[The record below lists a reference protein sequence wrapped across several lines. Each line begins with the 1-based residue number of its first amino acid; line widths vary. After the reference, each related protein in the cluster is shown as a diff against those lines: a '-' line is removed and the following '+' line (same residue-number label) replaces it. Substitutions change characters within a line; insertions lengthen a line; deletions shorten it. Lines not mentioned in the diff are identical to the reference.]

1 MNKDIIGFLL
11 QKVGWAVNL
20 IFKLNTRYKNIQ
32 INKKLGY
39 NTIIQYPYHISGI
52 ENIECGKSVNI
63 GVNSTIMTTR
73 AKIIIKG
80 HFVSGPGLSIITG
93 DHMSIVG
100 KYIDT
105 VKDIDK
111 DNLDKKHD
119 YDKDVIIEEDVWA
132 GANVTILKG
141 VTIGRGCIIAAGA
154 VVTKNMPRYHI
165 VGGVPARPIRK
176 RWTDEQIKLHE
187 SILNLD

>member
-1 MNKDIIGFLL
+1 M
-11 QKVGWAVNL
+11 
-20 IFKLNTRYKNIQ
+20 
-32 INKKLGY
+32 
-39 NTIIQYPYHISGI
+39 
-52 ENIECGKSVNI
+52 
-63 GVNSTIMTTR
+63 
-73 AKIIIKG
+73 
-80 HFVSGPGLSIITG
+80 
-93 DHMSIVG
+93 
-100 KYIDT
+100 
-105 VKDIDK
+105 KDIDK